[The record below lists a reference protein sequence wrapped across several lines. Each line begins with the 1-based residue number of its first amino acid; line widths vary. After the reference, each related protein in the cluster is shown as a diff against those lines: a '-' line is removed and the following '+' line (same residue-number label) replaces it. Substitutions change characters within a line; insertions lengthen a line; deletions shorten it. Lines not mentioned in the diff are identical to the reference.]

1 MVPTQL
7 SRTCG
12 PWLYALTAVAA
23 AAIGLSLVAP
33 VASAAAVD
41 PVRSGDAVIVDS
53 SDGSREL
60 THGQSATQFSVRLPA
75 GAACPGDSANDQW
88 RVQSFMIPVAD
99 SPAHLGYNVAGPD
112 GQGQFALY
120 AVNTSPLVDSLTN
133 QNTSPGQP
141 GVIPAI
147 PPLSF
152 AAFPPG
158 VLPAGTYRIGIACTL
173 SRKTANYWDTEVV
186 ITSSPGDKPSQV
198 VWRLPNVPESVNHQS
213 NGTGRWLVPVGIG
226 ALAVVALAAWAFLPR
241 KTPVPANVRRT
252 PHKVN
257 ARRTP
262 ITANKPSRSHKVHSP
277 SPRKATTH
285 SKEPK

>member
-1 MVPTQL
+1 MRTRY
-7 SRTCG
+7 SRTRRVLQCG
-12 PWLYALTAVAA
+12 TTLLTAALGLSVAA
-23 AAIGLSLVAP
+23 PTAF
-33 VASAAAVD
+33 AAAVD
-41 PVRSGDAVIVDS
+41 PVRSGDALIVDS
-53 SDGSREL
+53 SDGSHEL
-60 THGQSATQFSVRLPA
+60 THGQSATQFSLRLPS

-88 RVQSFMIPVAD
+88 RVQSFMIPSAV
-99 SPAHLGYNVAGPD
+99 SPANLGYNVAGPD

-120 AVNTSPLVDSLTN
+120 AVSTTPLVDSLTN

-186 ITSSPGDKPSQV
+186 ITSSPGDKPSQF
-198 VWRLPNVPESVNHQS
+198 VWRLPNVPESVNQS
-213 NGTGRWLVPVGIG
+213 SHGSSSWVLPIGIG
-226 ALAVVALAAWAFLPR
+226 ALAVVAVGAWFFLPR
-241 KTPVPANVRRT
+241 KARVPVKHRRT
-252 PHKVN
+252 PQKTN
-257 ARRTP
+257 ARRP
-262 ITANKPSRSHKVHSP
+262 PSKGNNPNRSHKVHTP